1 MEIRKI
7 YLKDEFKNIK
17 TDAYI
22 TIYSS
27 SSNKFDENRS
37 RKGILVIPGGGYNHL
52 SVRENEPICLTFLK
66 EDFVVASLTYT
77 VNELDEFTPIDEGLA
92 SLAILRRH
100 AKELHL
106 DVNNISVLGFS
117 AGGHLASSL
126 ALFKNDEKFI
136 THLESSKE
144 ELDFKLLL
152 LGYPVID
159 MYSYTHQGTMG
170 LRTGNND
177 ELKEKYSIQKHVD
190 SSFPPTFIFLT
201 SEDQSVNPTNSL
213 LLAQELIKNHVR
225 VELHMYEEGPHGL
238 ALGTKASNPEA
249 NKEYPSFATWV
260 SFALDFINRS

>member
-1 MEIRKI
+1 MEIKKI
-7 YLKDEFKNIK
+7 YLKDEFKNIN
-17 TDAYI
+17 TDAYV

-27 SSNKFDENRS
+27 SSNKFDENRL
-37 RKGILVIPGGGYNHL
+37 RKGLLVIPGGGYNHL
-52 SVRENEPICLTFLK
+52 SVRENEPVCLTFLK

-77 VNELDEFTPIDEGLA
+77 VNNLDEFTPIDEGLGA
-92 SLAILRRH
+92 LIILKRLS
-100 AKELHL
+100 KELHL
-106 DVNNISVLGFS
+106 NVNNIGVLGFS

-126 ALFKNDEKFI
+126 AIFRNDEKFI
-136 THLESSKE
+136 KHLECTKE

-159 MYSYTHQGTMG
+159 MYSYTHKGTME
-170 LRTGNND
+170 LRTKSEE
-177 ELKEKYSIQKHVD
+177 ELKEKYSIQKHITSD
-190 SSFPPTFIFLT
+190 FPPTFIFLT

-225 VELHMYEEGPHGL
+225 VELHMFEEGPHGL

-260 SFALDFINRS
+260 KYALDFIDRN

>member
-17 TDAYI
+17 SDAYV

-27 SSNKFDENRS
+27 SSNKFDENRK

-52 SVRENEPICLTFLK
+52 SVRENEPVCLTFLK

-92 SLAILRRH
+92 SLVLLKRYAEDLN
-100 AKELHL
+100 L
-106 DVNNISVLGFS
+106 DQDNISVLGFS

-126 ALFKNDEKFI
+126 ALFRKDEKFI
-136 THLESSKE
+136 KHLESSKD

-159 MYSYTHQGTMG
+159 MFAYTHKGTME
-170 LRTGNND
+170 LRTKNKE

-201 SEDQSVNPTNSL
+201 SEDQSVNPSNSL

-249 NKEYPSFATWV
+249 NREYPSFATWV
-260 SFALDFINRS
+260 EFALDFIARS